1 MNNDIQTT
9 KRFDA
14 TTLVYIIV
22 MAMMFTVGLHI

>member
-9 KRFDA
+9 KRIDA

-22 MAMMFTVGLHI
+22 MATMFTVGLHM